1 MLYSMNHIAKLYSAG
16 FVSIRICAC
25 ISLVLPI
32 LWRFSHSTEFV
43 PESCQLPFFFIFH
56 CHCFVHNFSK
66 YHSPC
71 QKTGWK
77 YSNFSWAN
85 NFLFHCRILDFLRE
99 AASVAAAQDAVLLFS
114 NLFFTFVEK
123 LTFFLCFL
131 KSVLQLQYCI
141 WVESI
146 VSLCCPS
153 NLILFLSTENNPVLF
168 SGSICCFKKQK
179 EKLFCTLEGNRNH
192 ISLNCYDL
200 IRPKQ
205 PTGTRYCKCMHYGE
219 CKGD

>member
-32 LWRFSHSTEFV
+32 LWHFSHSTEFV

-99 AASVAAAQDAVLLFS
+99 AASVAEAQDAVLLFS

-123 LTFFLCFL
+123 LTFF
-131 KSVLQLQYCI
+131 S
-141 WVESI
+141 
-146 VSLCCPS
+146 
-153 NLILFLSTENNPVLF
+153 LF
-168 SGSICCFKKQK
+168 SQISSSATVLHMSRKYSIFMLPFKPHTIF
-179 EKLFCTLEGNRNH
+179 EH
-192 ISLNCYDL
+192 W
-200 IRPKQ
+200 KQ
-205 PTGTRYCKCMHYGE
+205 PSFIFRKHLLF
-219 CKGD
+219 